1 MGYLLLAGLAGIT
14 GALAMTPAAVG
25 ALDART
31 RAQPDLALL
40 EAQVEVARQPQA
52 PLVPPA
58 RALRAGDAG
67 AARAKLAAAF
77 RRAAAGQG
85 VLVEAIDA
93 MPATDGLVRLS
104 VRLSGNEKAV
114 IALADEIERQDPVTR
129 FADWRIE
136 AVAQGQVRLSAQ
148 MIAPWQA

>member
-1 MGYLLLAGLAGIT
+1 LAALVGMAG
-14 GALAMTPAAVG
+14 AFAMTPAAI
-25 ALDART
+25 AELDARSEA
-31 RAQPDLALL
+31 RLDLATLKARVAA
-40 EAQVEVARQPQA
+40 AQQPQP
-52 PLVPPA
+52 PLLSPA
-58 RALRAGDAG
+58 RTLRAGDATE
-67 AARAKLAAAF
+67 ARAKLASSL

-85 VLVEAIDA
+85 VLVEAIDPMTA
-93 MPATDGLVRLS
+93 DKGLVRFS